1 MKENEMNFSNEFD
14 SEVKVSTFED
24 WWSKVLEVHD
34 YAADPNDVEHFYDYK
49 AAYEEGIEIPEEGE
63 HWPSKFKHDLH
74 PDRYVKGDDL
84 DPPNYNF
91 DYWDTKY
98 DQPATSIDMIRQTYR
113 RQEFLDQKGLFDTS
127 HLFDEGDSQNVQI

>member
-1 MKENEMNFSNEFD
+1 MEKNEMNFSNEFD
-14 SEVKVSTFED
+14 SEVQASTFND

-34 YAADPNDVEHFYDYK
+34 YAPDPNDVEHFYDYK
-49 AAYEEGIEIPEEGE
+49 AAYEAGIEIPEEGE

-84 DPPNYNF
+84 DPPNYNV

-98 DQPATSIDMIRQTYR
+98 DQPATAIDMIRQTYR
-113 RQEFLDQKGLFDTS
+113 REEFLDQKGLFDTS
-127 HLFDEGDSQNVQI
+127 HLFDEGDSQNEQI